1 MHARIDDLTYILS
14 CLRQGADCSIVG
26 VSNMGKSALLRAVPA
41 YLEEAWPPG
50 SPPPLA
56 VYVDCNAMLEMT
68 DQGFYEVILRALVEA
83 LQRQAEEVPCLPSLS
98 EAYGRVVGPE
108 GHFQVALGFN
118 EALRLFFAATDRP
131 LVLLLDEFDEPL
143 AGMPSR
149 VFLNLRALKDRYKA
163 RLCYVTATNRRL
175 PLLRH
180 QHEVLEFCELFA
192 LHTHFLAPLR
202 REDAWQYVQAFAQ
215 RAGVTFDEHDFA
227 FICQQAGG
235 HPGLMEVVCRSLG
248 QVTGEPMRD
257 ATQDWLIHREVR
269 DLLAQEPAVQAEC
282 TRIWNDLLPD
292 EQEAL
297 LALVSPGRE
306 PDPESLRRLL
316 QHRVVVEQEGEYIPF
331 CHLFRDF
338 LRRQYLSRKEPQ
350 EGVQVDVDSGEVWV
364 DGRKVPTLTNLEF
377 RLLLLLYGRMG
388 KICDKYQ
395 VVEAVW
401 GQEYLDEVDDARIE
415 KLVSRLRRKLEED
428 PSNPKYLVTVR
439 GRGYRLMPA

>member
-1 MHARIDDLTYILS
+1 MHARIDDLSYILS

-68 DQGFYEVILRALVEA
+68 DQGFYEVILRAMVERLAQGEDSSA
-83 LQRQAEEVPCLPSLS
+83 LQPFR
-98 EAYGRVVGPE
+98 EAYERVVGPE
-108 GHFQVALGFN
+108 GHFRVALGFS
-118 EALRLFFAATDRP
+118 EALRLFFASAGRP
-131 LVLLLDEFDEPL
+131 LALLLDEFDEPL
-143 AGMPSR
+143 AGMPGR
-149 VFLNLRALKDRYKA
+149 VFLNLRALKDRYRE
-163 RLCYVTATNRRL
+163 RLSFVTATNRRL
-175 PLLRH
+175 PTLRY

-192 LHTHFLAPLR
+192 LHTHFLGPLGPEDAARFAQDFAR
-202 REDAWQYVQAFAQ
+202 RE
-215 RAGVTFDEHDFA
+215 GVTFDEHDLA
-227 FICQQAGG
+227 FIYQQAGG
-235 HPGLMEVVCRSLG
+235 HPGLMEVVCRCLG
-248 QVTGEPMRD
+248 RITGEPVRD

-269 DLLAQEPAVQAEC
+269 DLLAQEPAVQSEC

-306 PDPESLRRLL
+306 PAPESLQRLL
-316 QHRVVVEQEGEYIPF
+316 RHRVVVEQEGECIPF

-350 EGVQVDVDSGEVWV
+350 EGVWVDVDSGEVWV

-401 GQEYLDEVDDARIE
+401 GQEYIDEVDDARIE